1 MQNSFNNNSH
11 KILDSLTIGIIQ
23 TDAKGNIENYNKFA
37 QRYLTNSEICN
48 MEMII
53 ATEDLASYQ
62 RHLRNLSIN
71 ETTNLEL
78 KLKQSSKKS
87 SWCNLRLLK
96 LSNNKIIFQIW
107 DITRRKQIEEY
118 FIASEE
124 KFRSFFGF
132 SNDGIVFLD
141 SSGKVTEWNHSMENI
156 SGLKAEEA
164 IGETIQKIAAR
175 IFAHNNF
182 LEKILD
188 KIENQRSLED
198 KNLVST
204 TNSQERR
211 YMQLSFFSIAGN
223 NSYGMIARDVT
234 KIKQAETRLKD
245 LNRDLE
251 KRVEEELAKRQ
262 QQQQLLIQKSKLES
276 LGKLAAG
283 IAHEINQP
291 LAGISMG
298 LENLLLQIQT
308 DDCSPSY
315 LQQKSKDIFEH
326 ISRIRHTIEHVRTF
340 SRQQKS
346 DRLEDVDV
354 NLTIENAVS
363 MLQAQLKAHNIKLRL
378 ELQPQLPQIK
388 ANHFEMEQVFVNLI
402 SNARD
407 ALDKKKNGEITIISK
422 FQDDNIIIIVEDNGS
437 GIASKDLEKI
447 FDPFFT
453 RKEAEKGTGLGLSI
467 VYAILKKIGGEIK
480 VESQYGQFTKFIINL
495 SKDSNNE

>member
-1 MQNSFNNNSH
+1 
-11 KILDSLTIGIIQ
+11 
-23 TDAKGNIENYNKFA
+23 
-37 QRYLTNSEICN
+37 
-48 MEMII
+48 
-53 ATEDLASYQ
+53 
-62 RHLRNLSIN
+62 
-71 ETTNLEL
+71 
-78 KLKQSSKKS
+78 
-87 SWCNLRLLK
+87 
-96 LSNNKIIFQIW
+96 
-107 DITRRKQIEEY
+107 
-118 FIASEE
+118 
-124 KFRSFFGF
+124 
-132 SNDGIVFLD
+132 
-141 SSGKVTEWNHSMENI
+141 
-156 SGLKAEEA
+156 
-164 IGETIQKIAAR
+164 
-175 IFAHNNF
+175 
-182 LEKILD
+182 
-188 KIENQRSLED
+188 
-198 KNLVST
+198 
-204 TNSQERR
+204 
-211 YMQLSFFSIAGN
+211 
-223 NSYGMIARDVT
+223 
-234 KIKQAETRLKD
+234 
-245 LNRDLE
+245 
-251 KRVEEELAKRQ
+251 
-262 QQQQLLIQKSKLES
+262 

-346 DRLEDVDV
+346 DQLEDVDV
-354 NLTIENAVS
+354 NLTIENAIS

-407 ALDKKKNGEITIISK
+407 ALDKKENGEITIISK